1 MSAPGGQGLG
11 QGARGDA
18 EVDFGFALASAA
30 ECNLMEDYERD
41 VPVEGG
47 RLRFYIKPYEIKT
60 FRVRMK

>member
-1 MSAPGGQGLG
+1 
-11 QGARGDA
+11 
-18 EVDFGFALASAA
+18 
-30 ECNLMEDYERD
+30 MEDYERD